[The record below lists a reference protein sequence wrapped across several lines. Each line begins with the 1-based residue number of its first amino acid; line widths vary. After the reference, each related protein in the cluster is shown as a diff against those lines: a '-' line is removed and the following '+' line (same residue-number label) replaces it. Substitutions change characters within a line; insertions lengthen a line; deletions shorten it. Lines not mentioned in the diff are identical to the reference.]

1 MARSKQTGILAASI
15 LLAVGCG
22 ELPTV
27 SARDG
32 LRLEL
37 THVPA
42 VIPVGDSATVTIRL
56 HNETARSVRLE
67 FGSSCQI
74 MPYIETEAGAV
85 TYPDGGQWGCFTV
98 VTTLDVPARGVVTR
112 TEVIRGTLQPDGRY
126 GPSLPPGRYRAYAE
140 LHPNSRRLQ
149 LRSQRV
155 AFEVQ

>member
-27 SARDG
+27 SVHDG

-37 THVPA
+37 THLPA
-42 VIPVGDSATVTIRL
+42 VILVGDSATVTIRL
-56 HNETARSVRLE
+56 RNETARSVRLE

-85 TYPDGGQWGCFTV
+85 IYPDGGWGCATV
-98 VTTLDVPARGVVTR
+98 LTTLDVPARGVVTR
-112 TEVIRGTLQPDGRY
+112 TVVIRGTLQPDGRF
-126 GPSLPPGRYRAYAE
+126 GPSLPPGRYRAYAA
-140 LHPNSRRLQ
+140 LDPNAGRLS
-149 LRSQRV
+149 LRSQSV